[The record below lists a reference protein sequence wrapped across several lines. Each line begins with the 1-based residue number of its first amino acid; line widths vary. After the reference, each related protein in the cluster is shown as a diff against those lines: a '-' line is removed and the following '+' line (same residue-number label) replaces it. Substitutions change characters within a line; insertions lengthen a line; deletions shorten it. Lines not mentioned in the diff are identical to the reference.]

1 MTLTYTCEICR
12 GTFISNPRMT
22 DEDRKTEYERTHGKP
37 FSSDDEVGSV
47 CDECYPEVIEWC
59 RSEGLLP

>member
-1 MTLTYTCEICR
+1 
-12 GTFISNPRMT
+12 MT

-37 FSSDDEVGSV
+37 FSGDDEVGSV